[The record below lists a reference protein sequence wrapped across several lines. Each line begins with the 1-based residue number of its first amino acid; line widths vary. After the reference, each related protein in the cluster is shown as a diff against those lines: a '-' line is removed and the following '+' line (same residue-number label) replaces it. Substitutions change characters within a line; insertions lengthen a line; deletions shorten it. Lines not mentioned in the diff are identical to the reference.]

1 MSIICRKREIKREW
15 ESGKKRLRE
24 NIIIMRCIP
33 WQPVHRFTD
42 TSITSPN
49 SISPHSSVSAP
60 PPIFWSES
68 PRGNVIYFYWIVRH
82 LTRFVKPYFE
92 YQRGR
97 FICRPTGS
105 KLVFSLV
112 PRAIKAADRAV
123 EHGSSPPLLN
133 QRPYISPVACP
144 SLEPLK

>member
-1 MSIICRKREIKREW
+1 MSIICRKRGDK
-15 ESGKKRLRE
+15 ESERAGKKVERKY
-24 NIIIMRCIP
+24 NNAMH
-33 WQPVHRFTD
+33 PVTASPPLYATD